1 MDKVP
6 TGKLSRIGVYG
17 SMATKVGFN
26 TLKGKVSQ
34 IWSSEANRK
43 MHEQN
48 SKIIFEALTK
58 LRGTALKFAQL
69 LSVEDLML
77 TPEYK
82 EQLNKAAYR
91 VRPLNRAVVRKTFK
105 NELKDYPENIFAKF
119 DAQAFAAASLG
130 QVHRATT
137 KNGKQLAIK
146 MQYPGIDE
154 TLKHDMHMIKTA
166 YRVVPHSPLVDSM
179 LDEVE
184 EVISK
189 EVDYIREAD
198 YMEWFQEKMGH
209 LEIII
214 PKVYREY
221 STKKIL
227 AMEFIEG
234 MHLDSWLAK
243 NPPQELRNRMAQQLF
258 DLYCYSFF
266 ELKTFQADSNIGNY
280 LFTKDNRIAFLDF
293 GCIKEVPSIF
303 PTAIVDLVR
312 ASITMDKEKIFQA
325 YLDLGMLSGKE
336 DKAFE
341 KYYESV
347 FLPYAK
353 WTAAPYREESF
364 HFSKEKNFAASC
376 MEPNLI
382 MGREKEFAVQSSDY
396 VYFSRGLYGLY
407 KIFEQMDVTISL
419 RSRLPKL

>member
-6 TGKLSRIGVYG
+6 TRKLSRIGVYG
-17 SMATKVGFN
+17 TMVTKVGLN
-26 TLKGKVSQ
+26 TLKGKVSK
-34 IWSSEANRK
+34 IWSSEENRK
-43 MHEQN
+43 IHEQN

-69 LSVEDLML
+69 LSVEDLMR

-82 EQLNKAAYR
+82 EHLNKAAYR

-105 NELKDYPENIFAKF
+105 NELKDYPEHIFAKF

-137 KNGKQLAIK
+137 KDGKQLAIK

-154 TLKHDMHMIKTA
+154 TLKHDMNMIKMA
-166 YRVVPHSPLVDSM
+166 YKVVPHSPLVDSM

-184 EVISK
+184 EVISQ
-189 EVDYIREAD
+189 EVDYVREANF
-198 YMEWFQEKMGH
+198 MEWFSNKMGH
-209 LEIII
+209 LDIII
-214 PKVYREY
+214 PKVYKEY
-221 STKKIL
+221 STKKII
-227 AMEFIEG
+227 AMEFIKGE
-234 MHLDSWLAK
+234 HLDSWLAK
-243 NPPQELRNRMAQQLF
+243 NPPQELKNKMAQQLF

-280 LFTKDNRIAFLDF
+280 LFTEDNRIAFLDF
-293 GCIKEVPSIF
+293 GCIKEVPSSF

-312 ASITMDKEKIFQA
+312 ASIDLDKVKIFQA
-325 YLDLGMLSGKE
+325 YLDLGMLSDKE

-347 FLPYAK
+347 FLPYAN

-376 MEPNLI
+376 IEPNLI

-419 RSRLPKL
+419 RSRLPNL